1 MGMASE
7 IVARCQSFSLEI
19 EPTLLSWR
27 ASPSLANLAAGPGE
41 IVSHSLMFRKRDRTE
56 KRLLND
62 AVGYEGVR
70 G

>member
-1 MGMASE
+1 MGIASE
-7 IVARCQSFSLEI
+7 IVARYESFFLEI
-19 EPTLLSWR
+19 EPTFLSWR
-27 ASPSLANLAAGPGE
+27 ASPSLAKLAARPGE

-62 AVGYEGVR
+62 AVGNKGVR